1 MPHNDFATLFDWLP
15 LGAYRSSLQGRQV
28 RANPA
33 LVRINGFESE
43 AEMLA
48 AVDDIGGRWY
58 VQPGRREQFRA
69 LLEANGEVQDFV
81 SEVFRY
87 KTRERI
93 WVREHARLVPGAD
106 GEPMFYEGT
115 VEDITES
122 RQAADSLAI
131 TLKNIGQGIMRFDAE
146 GRCIF
151 HNEQALRLLDLPP
164 ELMARQPTAHE
175 LVLWQQARGDF
186 GDKLELLHSAQDR
199 EFLARIIQA
208 RDPVTAHHAPTSSYI
223 RRTRQGRTLEILS
236 RALPDG
242 GSVRTYTDVTDYV
255 QTQEALARQK
265 AMLGALVD
273 NIPDRIWL
281 KDVDGV
287 YLLSNPAH
295 QRQHGLTQQQ
305 IVGRTAQHLFGDRY
319 GNDYREADLQAMAS
333 LAPMV
338 YEDRLVDR
346 ETGAVQYFEL
356 VKVAMRDEAGHC
368 TGLLGIARDIT
379 ARKRVEAELIA
390 ARDAADAG
398 NRAKADF
405 LANMSHEIRTPM
417 NAVIGMS
424 DLLLQTP
431 LTAQQQEFAEIIR
444 TSGETLLALINGIL
458 DFSRIESGHLELEC
472 LPMDLVECLEG
483 ALDVNCG
490 AARDKGLDLLYWI
503 DDAVPRTILG
513 DAIRLRQIFVN
524 LISNAVKFT
533 ARGEV
538 CVHLGWRQGGDG
550 VPLLLGSVRD
560 TGIGIAVDRLDR
572 LFKSFSQVDAS
583 TTRQFGGT
591 GLGLAICRRL
601 LTLMNGRIWVESSP
615 GAGSSFHFELP
626 CRAAEPASADDASG
640 TAPALAGRR
649 LLLVADDGNARHFL
663 ERQTRRWGMQVLA
676 TASWGEAMARLQA
689 REPVDAAV
697 IDLQWRDDDGRSGC
711 ALLAAMRQ
719 QYPTHRLPLLALTTE
734 SIDDPRIRRLELDR
748 ALRKPLRYRQLQDA
762 LEATMRPPGPP
773 AHAPAVRAPAQPPM
787 AQSLPLRILLAE
799 DNAVNLRVTSLI
811 LSGLGYDIEIA
822 TDGRQALDRVMGAA
836 QALALDV
843 VLMDVQMP
851 VMDGLD
857 ATRQI
862 VAQVPQVRRPWI
874 IAMTANAMEGD
885 QSTCLAAG
893 MDDYLSKPARAA
905 AIAKALERAHA
916 ALTLRRAGSD

>member
-1 MPHNDFATLFDWLP
+1 M
-15 LGAYRSSLQGRQV
+15 
-28 RANPA
+28 
-33 LVRINGFESE
+33 
-43 AEMLA
+43 
-48 AVDDIGGRWY
+48 
-58 VQPGRREQFRA
+58 
-69 LLEANGEVQDFV
+69 
-81 SEVFRY
+81 
-87 KTRERI
+87 
-93 WVREHARLVPGAD
+93 
-106 GEPMFYEGT
+106 
-115 VEDITES
+115 
-122 RQAADSLAI
+122 
-131 TLKNIGQGIMRFDAE
+131 
-146 GRCIF
+146 
-151 HNEQALRLLDLPP
+151 
-164 ELMARQPTAHE
+164 
-175 LVLWQQARGDF
+175 
-186 GDKLELLHSAQDR
+186 
-199 EFLARIIQA
+199 
-208 RDPVTAHHAPTSSYI
+208 
-223 RRTRQGRTLEILS
+223 
-236 RALPDG
+236 
-242 GSVRTYTDVTDYV
+242 
-255 QTQEALARQK
+255 
-265 AMLGALVD
+265 
-273 NIPDRIWL
+273 
-281 KDVDGV
+281 
-287 YLLSNPAH
+287 
-295 QRQHGLTQQQ
+295 
-305 IVGRTAQHLFGDRY
+305 
-319 GNDYREADLQAMAS
+319 
-333 LAPMV
+333 
-338 YEDRLVDR
+338 
-346 ETGAVQYFEL
+346 
-356 VKVAMRDEAGHC
+356 
-368 TGLLGIARDIT
+368 
-379 ARKRVEAELIA
+379 
-390 ARDAADAG
+390 
-398 NRAKADF
+398 
-405 LANMSHEIRTPM
+405 
-417 NAVIGMS
+417 
-424 DLLLQTP
+424 
-431 LTAQQQEFAEIIR
+431 
-444 TSGETLLALINGIL
+444 
-458 DFSRIESGHLELEC
+458 
-472 LPMDLVECLEG
+472 
-483 ALDVNCG
+483 
-490 AARDKGLDLLYWI
+490 
-503 DDAVPRTILG
+503 
-513 DAIRLRQIFVN
+513 
-524 LISNAVKFT
+524 
-533 ARGEV
+533 
-538 CVHLGWRQGGDG
+538 
-550 VPLLLGSVRD
+550 LGSVRD

-640 TAPALAGRR
+640 TAAALAARR
-649 LLLVADDGNARHFL
+649 LLLVADEGNARHFL

-773 AHAPAVRAPAQPPM
+773 AHAPAIRAPAQPPM

>member
-1 MPHNDFATLFDWLP
+1 
-15 LGAYRSSLQGRQV
+15 
-28 RANPA
+28 
-33 LVRINGFESE
+33 
-43 AEMLA
+43 
-48 AVDDIGGRWY
+48 
-58 VQPGRREQFRA
+58 
-69 LLEANGEVQDFV
+69 
-81 SEVFRY
+81 
-87 KTRERI
+87 
-93 WVREHARLVPGAD
+93 
-106 GEPMFYEGT
+106 MFYEGT

-122 RQAADSLAI
+122 RQATDSLAI
-131 TLKNIGQGIMRFDAE
+131 TLKNIDQGIMRFDAE
-146 GRCIF
+146 GRCVF

-164 ELMARQPTAHE
+164 DLMARQPTAHE

-186 GDKLELLHSAQDR
+186 GENLELLHADKDR
-199 EFLARIIQA
+199 DFLARIIQA

-223 RRTRQGRTLEILS
+223 RRTRQGRILEILS
-236 RALPDG
+236 RILPDG
-242 GSVRTYTDVTDYV
+242 GSVRTYTDVTESM
-255 QTQEALARQK
+255 QTQEALARQQ
-265 AMLGALVD
+265 AMLSALVD

-305 IVGRTAQHLFGDRY
+305 IVGRTAQELFGDRY
-319 GNDYREADLQAMAS
+319 GTDYREADLQAMAS
-333 LAPMV
+333 RTPMV
-338 YEDRLVDR
+338 YEDRLVNR

-356 VKVAMRDEAGHC
+356 VKVAMRNEAGRC

-379 ARKRVEAELIA
+379 ARKQVEAELIA

-424 DLLLQTP
+424 DLLMQTP
-431 LTAQQQEFAEIIR
+431 LSAQQQEFAEIIR
-444 TSGETLLALINGIL
+444 TSGEALLALINGIL
-458 DFSRIESGHLELEC
+458 DFSRIDSGHLDLEC
-472 LPMDLVECLEG
+472 LPLDLVECLEG
-483 ALDVNCG
+483 ALDLNCN

-503 DDAVPRTILG
+503 DDEVPRTILG
-513 DAIRLRQIFVN
+513 DGTRLRQIFVN

-538 CVHLGWRQGGDG
+538 CVRLGWRQGADG

-560 TGIGIAVDRLDR
+560 TGIGIAADRLDR

-583 TTRQFGGT
+583 TTRQYGGT

-601 LTLMNGRIWVESSP
+601 LTLMGGRIWVESIP
-615 GAGSSFHFELP
+615 GAGSCFHFEMP
-626 CRAAEPASADDASG
+626 CRSAEPTRVDDLSG
-640 TAPALAGRR
+640 PKPALAARR
-649 LLLVADDGNARHFL
+649 LLVVAEDGNARHFL
-663 ERQTRRWGMQVLA
+663 ECQTRRWGMQVLA
-676 TASWGEAMARLQA
+676 TASWGETMALLQG

-697 IDLQWRDDDGRSGC
+697 IDLQWRDGDGHSGC
-711 ALLAAMRQ
+711 ALVAALRQ
-719 QYPTHRLPLLALTTE
+719 RYPAHRLPLLALTTE
-734 SIDDPRIRRLELDR
+734 SIDDPRIAGLGLVR
-748 ALRKPLRYRQLQDA
+748 AIGKPLRYRQLLDA
-762 LEATMRPPGPP
+762 LRAAMLPPVVPP
-773 AHAPAVRAPAQPPM
+773 ATGPASPASAQPPL
-787 AQSLPLRILLAE
+787 AQRLPLRILLAE

-822 TDGRQALDRVMGAA
+822 ADGRQALDRVLGAA
-836 QALALDV
+836 PGKAVDV

-857 ATRQI
+857 ATREI
-862 VAQVPQVRRPWI
+862 VAQIPRMRRPWI

-905 AIAKALERAHA
+905 AIGKCPGARP
-916 ALTLRRAGSD
+916 RRPRTAPRPFGVNRRRHRRDAG